1 MPQYRRHRIQG
12 GTYFFTVVLANRR
25 TALLTEHIDKLRGA
39 FADVKAKHPFHID
52 AIVVL
57 PDHLHCIMTLPKND
71 DDFSLRWRQI
81 KSAFSRRIPHGEY
94 RSRSRQRKGERGIW
108 QRRFWEHAIRDDI
121 DWQRH
126 VDYVHY
132 NPVKHGWVDIM
143 RHWPYSS
150 FHRFVARGM
159 YSEDWGG
166 MGDDEIDA
174 GE

>member
-108 QRRFWEHAIRDDI
+108 QRRFWEHAIRDDV

-132 NPVKHGWVDIM
+132 NPVKHGWVDKV

-159 YSEDWGG
+159 YPEDWGG